1 LLEED
6 EISLGRLLYVW
17 RNRISEPQGMY
28 TTNEKQFPEFN
39 FIKQDYGEPQYKK
52 EEGRILDR
60 ETKKKQKQKQ
70 NCHMLQL
77 SSSYATIW

>member
-1 LLEED
+1 
-6 EISLGRLLYVW
+6 
-17 RNRISEPQGMY
+17 MY

-39 FIKQDYGEPQYKK
+39 FIKKDYGEPQYKK

-60 ETKKKQKQKQ
+60 ETKKQKQKQ

>member
-1 LLEED
+1 
-6 EISLGRLLYVW
+6 
-17 RNRISEPQGMY
+17 MY

-60 ETKKKQKQKQ
+60 ETKKNKNKNKIVI
-70 NCHMLQL
+70 CC
-77 SSSYATIW
+77 SSAAVTQQYGRRLYKIVRVVLAACI